1 MAVKQWIK
9 IFAALM
15 IIFFSLPLYATN
27 DFECSSRTSK
37 MRVCDAAMATVI
49 SNKYSGTPAITSCQL
64 FSKSFPGYL
73 IYEFY
78 LSNKRRIISCK
89 DVQSQ
94 KQCVLSNCEILSV

>member
-64 FSKSFPGYL
+64 FPKVFLVISSMNFIFRTSAESFRVRMCNHR
-73 IYEFY
+73 
-78 LSNKRRIISCK
+78 SNAYYQIVRY
-89 DVQSQ
+89 
-94 KQCVLSNCEILSV
+94 